1 MIKLDE
7 LIGDIIF
14 VSFSNH
20 ERFKD
25 IGINE
30 STGHFLFRG
39 YDQLGL
45 WLEHPGLVIIHAEDD
60 LGTPLPGDKHSRENI
75 AANFVVTWD
84 NVNTIMHYPDREG
97 FDFPS
102 EFKKMKLGFSFE
114 NEDGKQN
121 K

>member
-39 YDQLGL
+39 YDQPGL
-45 WLEHPGLVIIHAEDD
+45 WLDHPGIVIIH
-60 LGTPLPGDKHSRENI
+60 S
-75 AANFVVTWD
+75 
-84 NVNTIMHYPDREG
+84 
-97 FDFPS
+97 
-102 EFKKMKLGFSFE
+102 
-114 NEDGKQN
+114 
-121 K
+121 